1 VLFLT
6 PGRHPVRRSQ
16 LVTDERAKVEALATA
31 AAPLILVP
39 MLDILAKIIYIYPN
53 FEKLI
58 NTKKGR
64 RYITAAPN
72 LQRNIRESKNFPS
85 S

>member
-1 VLFLT
+1 LWAY
-6 PGRHPVRRSQ
+6 S
-16 LVTDERAKVEALATA
+16 
-31 AAPLILVP
+31 
-39 MLDILAKIIYIYPN
+39 LDLLPELSYIYQN

-85 S
+85 SRNIYLKTINLIG